1 MSDDSK
7 KRVNRKKKNKKSKK
21 KFKIIVSS
29 LIALILISIGAA
41 YYIVHSKISKINTV
55 DLDTSKEALGIDGE
69 KTSNDIINIALF
81 GVDKS
86 ENEAFGRSD
95 STMVLTIDKSRS
107 KLKLTSILRDSY
119 VPVDGHGKTKLNHAY
134 AYGGPQL
141 AVKTLNKNFGLNIED
156 FIMVDFS
163 TLPKI
168 IDAMGGI
175 DMNIKDYELKMVNQY
190 IKDSAK
196 RTGEP
201 YELIPGTGMQHLSG
215 IQALAYC
222 RIRYVGNGDLER
234 TDRQRNVLE
243 EMFKKVTSLSLIEL
257 NSLIDEVL
265 PYIKTS
271 LTSSEIISLS
281 SGSINYSF
289 EQNRFPQEGYYEGK
303 ILDDGLWYE
312 VYDINETKGHM
323 LDYIYKDIKSYE

>member
-1 MSDDSK
+1 MNK
-7 KRVNRKKKNKKSKK
+7 KRRNKKPRKKL
-21 KFKIIVSS
+21 KIIISCI
-29 LIALILISIGAA
+29 IAFLLVILGTG
-41 YYIVHSKISKINTV
+41 YYIIHNKVSKINTV
-55 DLDTSKEALGIDGE
+55 DLDTSKEALGIDEE
-69 KTSNDIINIALF
+69 KEKESNDIINIALF

-86 ENEAFGRSD
+86 ENETNGRSD
-95 STMVLTIDKSRS
+95 ATMVLTVDKSRS

-141 AVKTLNKNFGLNIED
+141 AVKTLNKNFALNIKD

-163 TLPKI
+163 TLPKV

-196 RTGEP
+196 RTGES
-201 YELIPGTGMQHLSG
+201 YNLIPGTGMQHLSG
-215 IQALAYC
+215 IQALGYC

-234 TDRQRNVLE
+234 TDRQRKVLE
-243 EMFKKVTSLSLIEL
+243 EIFKKAKSLNLMQL

-271 LTSSEIISLS
+271 LSSSDIISLS
-281 SGSINYSF
+281 TKGTSYSF
-289 EQNRFPQEGYYEGK
+289 EQNRFPQEGYYNGK
-303 ILDDGLWYE
+303 FLTDGLWYE
-312 VYDINETKGHM
+312 VYDINETKNHM
-323 LDYIYKDIKSYE
+323 LDYIYKDVKSYK